1 MIENLIGIAVCAIW
15 AFIGYMVGLD
25 EGMKRNDSKSQ

>member
-1 MIENLIGIAVCAIW
+1 MTEHLIGIAVCAVW

-25 EGMKRNDSKSQ
+25 EGMSRNAK

>member
-1 MIENLIGIAVCAIW
+1 MTGHLIGIAVCAVW

-25 EGMKRNDSKSQ
+25 EGMKRRGK

>member
-1 MIENLIGIAVCAIW
+1 MEHLIGIAVCGIW

-25 EGMKRNDSKSQ
+25 EGMSRNAK

>member
-1 MIENLIGIAVCAIW
+1 MEHLIGIAVCGIW

-25 EGMKRNDSKSQ
+25 EGMKRRGQ